1 MTFTNITDKTMT
13 KILVIKQFIDWT
25 ISLQQAIKKLNKS
38 ERTIYRYKKAFI
50 EHWYKWLIH
59 WLTWKPSNNKIYK
72 TDKLKKF
79 ALKKKYSWFW
89 PTLLAEELEKELG
102 WWKIN
107 PESLRLAMIRWWI
120 RVPKKRKVRKQ
131 KRTRRQYHW
140 ELVQFD
146 WSYHNWF
153 EDWIERC
160 LLLAIDDATSQIKL
174 AKFSKWE
181 SLEDIIDFW
190 KEYFE
195 LFWKPSAI
203 YLDKHATYK
212 VNNNNLDMFD
222 EEKLTRFSQAMRKL
236 WVLVIYA
243 NTPEA
248 KWRVERSFRTHQDRL
263 VKKLRLAWIKSV
275 PKANSYLKDVYIP
288 EHNKKY
294 SIKAV
299 SDKDLHVPLSNQEK
313 TNFYWYFAKESTRK
327 IRRDGTVHYNN
338 KVYQIKK
345 WEQLYDWYKVTVL
358 ESPKWEIEIYSWKVK
373 LPIVKVFNKS

>member
-1 MTFTNITDKTMT
+1 
-13 KILVIKQFIDWT
+13 
-25 ISLQQAIKKLNKS
+25 
-38 ERTIYRYKKAFI
+38 
-50 EHWYKWLIH
+50 
-59 WLTWKPSNNKIYK
+59 
-72 TDKLKKF
+72 
-79 ALKKKYSWFW
+79 
-89 PTLLAEELEKELG
+89 
-102 WWKIN
+102 
-107 PESLRLAMIRWWI
+107 MIRWWI
-120 RVPKKRKVRKQ
+120 WTSKKRKVRKQ
-131 KRTRRQYHW
+131 KRTRRQFHW

-153 EDWIERC
+153 EDWVERC

-174 AKFSKWE
+174 AKFSKWK

-212 VNNNNLDMFD
+212 VNNNNNDMFD
-222 EEKLTRFSQAMRKL
+222 EEKLTIFSRAMSKL

-263 VKKLRLAWIKSV
+263 IKKLRLAWIKSV
-275 PKANSYLKDVYIP
+275 SKANTYLKDIYIP

-294 SIKAV
+294 SIEAV
-299 SDKDLHVPLSNQEK
+299 SNKDLHVPLSDQEK
-313 TNFYWYFAKESTRK
+313 TNFYWYFAKESIRK

-345 WEQLYDWYKVTVL
+345 WEQLYDWYKVTIL
-358 ESPKWEIEIYSWKVK
+358 ESIQWEVEIYSWKVK
-373 LPIVKVFNKS
+373 LSIVKVFNKS

>member
-13 KILVIKQFIDWT
+13 KVLVIKQLIDWT

-120 RVPKKRKVRKQ
+120 RVPKQRKIKKQ
-131 KRTRRQYHW
+131 KRTRRQHHW
-140 ELVQFD
+140 ELIQFD

-153 EDWIERC
+153 EDWVERC
-160 LLLAIDDATSQIKL
+160 LLLAIDS
-174 AKFSKWE
+174 
-181 SLEDIIDFW
+181 
-190 KEYFE
+190 
-195 LFWKPSAI
+195 
-203 YLDKHATYK
+203 
-212 VNNNNLDMFD
+212 NMFD
-222 EEKLTRFSQAMRKL
+222 EEKLTRFSQAMGKL

-275 PKANSYLKDVYIP
+275 PKANSYLKDTYIP

-299 SDKDLHVPLSNQEK
+299 SNKDLHVPLSNQEK

-345 WEQLYDWYKVTVL
+345 PETTLWLIQSYC
-358 ESPKWEIEIYSWKVK
+358 SWISYMRSWN
-373 LPIVKVFNKS
+373 LLMKS